1 MINTK
6 DVFIGAD
13 ATYDEAKIVMF
24 GADFD
29 GTCSFRPGTRF
40 GPSAIR
46 RASYG
51 LETFSWATQQD
62 LSQRAIFDRGDL
74 NCPIGDTVGAHHLIK
89 SVTHTIVKDHKIPF
103 MIGGEHSITYP
114 SVEAVHAFY
123 PDLVVIQLDAH
134 ADLRPTYMNN
144 PLSHACVMH
153 RVVQLLGSKRVIQWG
168 IRSGTHE
175 EFEFAKAHTLL
186 CDDSVE
192 QLVRVIKPLQSTP
205 VYLTIDVDVID
216 PSLIPGTGTPE
227 PGGITY
233 KTFESIIKVL
243 SHLNIVGLDV
253 VECSPDYDH
262 HGVSSVVVAKMIR
275 QCLLMLGEKQ

>member
-13 ATYDEAKIVMF
+13 STYDEAKIVMF

-62 LSQRAIFDRGDL
+62 LSHLAIFDRGDL
-74 NCPIGDTVGAHHLIK
+74 NCPIGDTAGSHLLIK
-89 SVTHTIVKDHKIPF
+89 NVTHTIVHDKKIPF
-103 MIGGEHSITYP
+103 MVGGEHSITYP

-134 ADLRPTYMNN
+134 ADLRPTYLNN

-168 IRSGTHE
+168 IRSGTNE
-175 EFEFAKAHTLL
+175 EFEFAKDHTLL

-192 QLVRVIKPLQSTP
+192 HLVRVIKPLKSTP

-233 KTFESIIKVL
+233 KTFESIIKML

-275 QCLLMLGEKQ
+275 QCLLMLGEKP